1 MAAAAANCA
10 AVLAWLDEKQ
20 SPWWDGM
27 RAQLMARLAMVV
39 LREGDRVRS
48 RELLASALGTA
59 AAWVERPALAT
70 AIDAIAV
77 FVLQADE
84 SADPR
89 AGAVL
94 AATLLGAAHTIRGA
108 FDEGSLDA
116 PGARDA
122 ARGVL
127 GSAGFDATYERGRAL
142 GRDEAIAA
150 ASGAVSGLAGQVL
163 RR

>member
-1 MAAAAANCA
+1 
-10 AVLAWLDEKQ
+10 
-20 SPWWDGM
+20 
-27 RAQLMARLAMVV
+27 MVV
-39 LREGDRVRS
+39 LREGNRIRC

-59 AAWVERPALAT
+59 AGWVERPALAT
-70 AIDAIAV
+70 VIDAIAA
-77 FVLQADE
+77 FALQAGE

-116 PGARDA
+116 PGTRDA
-122 ARGVL
+122 ARAVL
-127 GSAGFDATYERGRAL
+127 GEARFAAAYERGRAL
-142 GRDEAIAA
+142 DRDEAIAG
-150 ASGAVSGLAGQVL
+150 ASGAVGGLAGQVL